1 MWCQAI
7 SIKETQLIAAL
18 SCARLDVAPEVSD
31 DTPIRVVSPNEQEA
45 EGVQETVI
53 TEDKHLGKTA
63 LEIDKDLP
71 ANDLVTSRIE
81 ELSQWIHEDS
91 VEPSA
96 NRLEAD
102 LSGKE
107 NEDSETA
114 IVEDA
119 ISNATPNFDCQT
131 EYDMNIDNLRT
142 ELPIIQSQPEPSEPH
157 VPEEVSLSAV
167 STEASVGGLNG
178 EGDWSD
184 RGNYET
190 EIISDISELKKAEA
204 NLEILEEHAQA
215 EILEFDKVK
224 EGLTQPIG
232 NSLMQSNSEEEE
244 ASGSTKESSLNWAAS
259 DGDMGNERAQEEL
272 HGAFVQNLDN
282 SLKLSEHIV
291 NDFLY
296 TTSLMLETVKD
307 LSTQH
312 QSMRIMYPQLSNLQ
326 DEESTG
332 GDRESFTGGVTTD
345 GGTGY
350 KSLQRNVSY
359 EAFVHDLYISLKNSE
374 HSFDEI
380 SKLASPLVE
389 TLNELSKQLQNVR
402 ARYSLVLR
410 FPLRSHFLL
419 SIVPYKPWM
428 QTIA

>member
-1 MWCQAI
+1 MWCQVI
-7 SIKETQLIAAL
+7 SIKQTQLIAAL

-31 DTPIRVVSPNEQEA
+31 DRTIRVVSPSEQE
-45 EGVQETVI
+45 EKGVQETVI

-63 LEIDKDLP
+63 LETDEDLP
-71 ANDLVTSRIE
+71 ENDLVTSRIE
-81 ELSQWIHEDS
+81 ELSQWSHEDS
-91 VEPSA
+91 VEPPA

-102 LSGKE
+102 LSGKQK
-107 NEDSETA
+107 EDSEIA

-119 ISNATPNFDCQT
+119 ISSATPNFNCQT
-131 EYDMNIDNLRT
+131 EYNIDIDKLRT
-142 ELPIIQSQPEPSEPH
+142 ELPISRSLPEPSEPH

-167 STEASVGGLNG
+167 STKASVGGLNG

-190 EIISDISELKKAEA
+190 GIISDISELKKAEA
-204 NLEILEEHAQA
+204 NLELLEEHAQA
-215 EILEFDKVK
+215 EILEIDKVK

-244 ASGSTKESSLNWAAS
+244 ASGSTKESSLNWVAS
-259 DGDMGNERAQEEL
+259 DGDMGNKRAQEEL

-282 SLKLSEHIV
+282 SLKLSEDIV
-291 NDFLY
+291 NDFLC

-312 QSMRIMYPQLSNLQ
+312 QRMRIMYPQLSNLQ

-332 GDRESFTGGVTTD
+332 DKESFIGGVTTD

-350 KSLQRNVSY
+350 KSLQRNVSH
-359 EAFVHDLYISLKNSE
+359 EAFVHDLYKLMKNSE

-389 TLNELSKQLQNVR
+389 TLSELSKQLQNVR
-402 ARYSLVLR
+402 ARYT
-410 FPLRSHFLL
+410 HL
-419 SIVPYKPWM
+419 S
-428 QTIA
+428 